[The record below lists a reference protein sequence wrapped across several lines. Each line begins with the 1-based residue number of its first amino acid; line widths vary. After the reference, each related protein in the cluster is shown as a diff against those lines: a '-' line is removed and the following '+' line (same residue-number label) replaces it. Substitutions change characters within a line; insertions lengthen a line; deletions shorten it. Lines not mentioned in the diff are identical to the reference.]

1 MSERENVVTIVR
13 KATRIQQQAIEETK
27 KEISYSQLVRVGK
40 LIAEASCVD
49 FYVYD
54 MNVYLAEYGRSLIFS
69 WRKSGQCTFCDEYS
83 GSSGIYACEW
93 TYCNFDQSYGG
104 K

>member
-54 MNVYLAEYGRSLIFS
+54 MNVYLAEYGRSLFFMEEKWPMYFLRRIF
-69 WRKSGQCTFCDEYS
+69 RVFRHLCLRMDILQF
-83 GSSGIYACEW
+83 
-93 TYCNFDQSYGG
+93 
-104 K
+104 